1 MSLAIRKH
9 AREFVAL
16 IALVLVALAVAG
28 YILGNQRLEL
38 PSWVPFVGKSFYTVN
53 AEFSTAQAVVPGQG
67 QTVDIAGVPVGQ
79 IGSVRLEH
87 GVASVKLEIR
97 KKYSPIYRDARLL
110 LRPKTGLKD
119 MIVEMDPGNRS
130 AGALPSGAT
139 LPVDN
144 SAPDVNPDEILASL
158 DADTRAYLT
167 ILLNAGA
174 RAFSH
179 AGYAVDLRQTLKR
192 FEPTNRDLAK
202 ITGELSKRRKNIAH
216 VVHDLALL
224 TTELGRRDNQIASL
238 VTSSNANFRALASQD
253 ANIRAS
259 LRLLP
264 GTLTTAQS
272 TLGKAEVL
280 ANHLGPTLQDLRPTA
295 RALGP
300 ALAATRPFLHDT
312 TPIIQNQ
319 LRPFARVARQ
329 PVRDLRRAAANLGPL
344 TPKLVRVFR
353 VVNFALN
360 ELAFNPKGPEEGFL
374 FWASWVNH
382 AGASIFSTQD
392 AHGPIRRGLVV
403 ASCQSLE
410 LLENAVQGNPALKTL
425 SELLNAPRSAKVCPS
440 QVSSASKSPRSATK
454 SSKSGHAT
462 KRPAAPAPKGSQ
474 APKAAPGVT
483 PTLPSPG
490 LPVLPPL
497 TSRSYGVN
505 R

>member
-1 MSLAIRKH
+1 VSHAIRKH
-9 AREFVAL
+9 IREFVAL
-16 IALVLVALAVAG
+16 IALILVAVAVGA
-28 YILGNQRLEL
+28 YILGNQRLNV
-38 PSWVPFVGKSFYTVN
+38 PSWVPFIGKSFYTVN

-67 QTVDIAGVPVGQ
+67 QTVDIAGVPVGT
-79 IGSVRLEH
+79 IADVKLEH
-87 GVASVKLEIR
+87 GVALVKLDIR
-97 KKYSPIYRDARLL
+97 KKYSPIYRDAKFL

-119 MIVEMDPGNRS
+119 MVVEMDPGNRS
-130 AGALPSGAT
+130 AGTLPSGAT
-139 LPVDN
+139 LTVAN
-144 SAPDVNPDEILASL
+144 TAPDVNPDEILASL

-202 ITGELSKRRKNIAH
+202 ITGELSKRRRNIAH
-216 VVHDLALL
+216 VVHDLQLL
-224 TTELGRRDNQIASL
+224 TTELGRRDNQIAAL
-238 VTSSNANFRALASQD
+238 VSSSNANFRVLASQD

-264 GTLTTAQS
+264 GTLGAAQS
-272 TLGKAEVL
+272 TLGKVTTL

-300 ALAATRPFLHDT
+300 ALAATRPFLVET
-312 TPIIQNQ
+312 TPIIQNH
-319 LRPFARVARQ
+319 LRPFVRVARQ
-329 PVRDLRRAAANLGPL
+329 PVRELRTAAENLGPL
-344 TPKLVRVFR
+344 TPKLVRVFK

-374 FWASWVNH
+374 FWAAWVNH
-382 AGASIFSTQD
+382 AGATIFSTQD

-410 LLENAVQGNPALKTL
+410 LLENAVQGEPALKAL
-425 SELLNAPRSAKVCPS
+425 AALLNAPRSAKVCPS
-440 QVSSASKSPRSATK
+440 PVAGASKSPRSSTR
-454 SSKSGHAT
+454 SSKGANAP
-462 KRPAAPAPKGSQ
+462 KQQAAPATQAPQ
-474 APKAAPGVT
+474 APKAAPLA
-483 PTLPSPG
+483 PSLPSPG

-497 TSRSYGVN
+497 TSHSYGVN

>member
-1 MSLAIRKH
+1 
-9 AREFVAL
+9 
-16 IALVLVALAVAG
+16 
-28 YILGNQRLEL
+28 
-38 PSWVPFVGKSFYTVN
+38 
-53 AEFSTAQAVVPGQG
+53 
-67 QTVDIAGVPVGQ
+67 
-79 IGSVRLEH
+79 
-87 GVASVKLEIR
+87 LEIR

-144 SAPDVNPDEILASL
+144 SAPDVNPDEILASV

-174 RAFSH
+174 R
-179 AGYAVDLRQTLKR
+179 
-192 FEPTNRDLAK
+192 
-202 ITGELSKRRKNIAH
+202 
-216 VVHDLALL
+216 
-224 TTELGRRDNQIASL
+224 
-238 VTSSNANFRALASQD
+238 ASQD

-329 PVRDLRRAAANLGPL
+329 PVRDLRRAA
-344 TPKLVRVFR
+344 
-353 VVNFALN
+353 
-360 ELAFNPKGPEEGFL
+360 
-374 FWASWVNH
+374 
-382 AGASIFSTQD
+382 
-392 AHGPIRRGLVV
+392 
-403 ASCQSLE
+403 
-410 LLENAVQGNPALKTL
+410 
-425 SELLNAPRSAKVCPS
+425 
-440 QVSSASKSPRSATK
+440 
-454 SSKSGHAT
+454 
-462 KRPAAPAPKGSQ
+462 
-474 APKAAPGVT
+474 
-483 PTLPSPG
+483 
-490 LPVLPPL
+490 
-497 TSRSYGVN
+497 
-505 R
+505 